1 MIEVRPR
8 TVETWEE
15 AVKIL
20 AANGDQYAGNINDLE
35 QALGIF
41 IKRQR
46 RQNRRVGW
54 ALLGLT
60 GLVTSLIV
68 DKQSLEKR
76 LRECEKEL
84 REKQDRVHYNGV

>member
-76 LRECEKEL
+76 LKECEKEL
-84 REKQDRVHYNGV
+84 REKQDRVHYTRV

>member
-35 QALGIF
+35 QALGIL

-84 REKQDRVHYNGV
+84 REKQDRVHYARV